1 MFVNLFIGEL
11 VEKIIDL
18 NKTVADYL
26 PNINSGYASAKIQDV
41 LDMNIQNSYS
51 EDYTDPYTS
60 SFTRTS
66 LWMEASRRSK
76 L

>member
-1 MFVNLFIGEL
+1 MNLWK
-11 VEKIIDL
+11 KIIDL

-60 SFTRTS
+60 SFYTNQS
-66 LWMEASRRSK
+66 VDGGFQK
-76 L
+76 IQVIK